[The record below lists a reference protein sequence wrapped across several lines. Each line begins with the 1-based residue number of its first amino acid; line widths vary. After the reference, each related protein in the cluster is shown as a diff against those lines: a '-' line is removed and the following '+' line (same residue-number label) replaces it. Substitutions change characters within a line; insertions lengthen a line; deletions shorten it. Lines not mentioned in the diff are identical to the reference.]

1 MAGGF
6 ASRLVGLTGLTQH
19 CKQCT
24 SVVLCMN
31 QQLLCIPSSAVILNI
46 HVTCSQKISK
56 SKKYHCLLP
65 GWSQHPSLTRVILCL
80 RSVRG
85 NYIPLAQGVKSL
97 SALGWQGVTIMI
109 RGNTAQMML
118 LLLSLYIGNFA
129 ACLNTRIITHTTKE
143 MSNRFSPLRT
153 FWVFILQHG
162 RKSSDRCTSFFC
174 SVWGNIF
181 HICKYEPFRVMT
193 QEVHRIKV
201 ANSKVVKK
209 LLKCFPGNNSF
220 HQMWSEIQW

>member
-6 ASRLVGLTGLTQH
+6 ASRLVCLTGLTQH

-80 RSVRG
+80 PSMRG

-109 RGNTAQMML
+109 RGNAAQMML

-143 MSNRFSPLRT
+143 MSNRFPPSGRSGCLFYSTGEKAVTGAHHSSAQCEVIFSTFANMNPLGWWHKRFT
-153 FWVFILQHG
+153 
-162 RKSSDRCTSFFC
+162 
-174 SVWGNIF
+174 
-181 HICKYEPFRVMT
+181 
-193 QEVHRIKV
+193 
-201 ANSKVVKK
+201 A
-209 LLKCFPGNNSF
+209 
-220 HQMWSEIQW
+220 